1 MPELA
6 PSLLYGCIT
15 HGPLWVEMPPG
26 VELLRLGAAQDTV
39 AGGHALRDL
48 APEWEA
54 HHPVVGGTIGAFAM
68 KALVLRQPQRPARVG
83 LCQYRKFVTR
93 ARVARERARGY
104 YRVMEALP
112 RRDVDAARLA
122 GWLQPGD
129 AAFVVCPPFRMH
141 REGGYLGQYGSH
153 HFAED
158 FLRFTA
164 EAVELGV
171 IDGREAARFMAETV
185 FIPGG
190 VELGVYPTDFWL
202 PAITAIEDVIRVCVR
217 RYPTT
222 REGTQARVW
231 AYCAER
237 LGSWLL
243 VRHFRGGSAAADPP
257 WRWPWHWRRRV
268 AGHMNLVLD
277 DGQAQYHVGH

>member
-1 MPELA
+1 MREAA

-15 HGPLWVEMPPG
+15 HVPPWVEMPAF
-26 VELLRLGAAQDTV
+26 VSLIRLGAAQDTV
-39 AGGHALRDL
+39 AGGHTLREL
-48 APEWEA
+48 APEWEP
-54 HHPVVGGTIGAFAM
+54 HHPVVGGTVGAFAL
-68 KALVLRQPQRPARVG
+68 KALLLRSAERPAQVG
-83 LCQYRKFVTR
+83 VCQYRKFVSR
-93 ARVARERARGY
+93 ERVARQRARGY
-104 YRVMEALP
+104 KVMEALP
-112 RRDVDAARLA
+112 RGDVDADRLA
-122 GWLQPGD
+122 RWLQPGG
-129 AAFVVCPPFRMH
+129 APFVICPPFRMA

-158 FLRFTA
+158 LLRFTA

-171 IDGREAARFMAETV
+171 LGGREAADFLAESV

-202 PAITAIEDVIRVCVR
+202 PAITAVEDVVRACVR
-217 RYPTT
+217 RHPTS

-243 VRHFRGGSAAADPP
+243 VRHFRGADRRPDPP
-257 WRWPWHWRRRV
+257 WWSPTHWRRRV
-268 AGHMNLVLD
+268 AGHMNLILD
-277 DGQAQYHVGH
+277 EGQAQYHVGR